1 MPPGLHTVGLA
12 EQSSVG
18 NDVMDDLAFKGIHG
32 SQRHRLT
39 GLLDGLHGLGGEDGE
54 FLASILPEP
63 CDVEH
68 QP

>member
-1 MPPGLHTVGLA
+1 
-12 EQSSVG
+12 
-18 NDVMDDLAFKGIHG
+18 MDNLAFKGIHG